1 MKIIS
6 AHSFSQRMNI
16 FLYSPAYFVLMGGL
30 TILSNVFCQELFSY
44 TVMLL
49 LGMYIC
55 LFGRDLLP
63 LLPIFICGYISPS
76 LNNNPGF
83 NANSVFSISGGGLY
97 LGALL

>member
-63 LLPIFICGYISPS
+63 LLPIFICCNIIEPTPKKLQLPILTSPETRIAGMKQ
-76 LNNNPGF
+76 L
-83 NANSVFSISGGGLY
+83 
-97 LGALL
+97 